1 MQKPEEK
8 NETSMFLSLES
19 ILAPSTCIRT
29 NIEADIEQL
38 AASVKA
44 DAILDHLIVRA
55 SKVLAK
61 YYPVNFVDEVVK
73 RFGDPQPSFD
83 KVLENIIAV
92 LGVAWSKIVELDLV
106 EEMFREAEAW
116 HQRKPFLI

>member
-61 YYPVNFVDEVVK
+61 YYPVNFVDEELLSGLETPNLRSI
-73 RFGDPQPSFD
+73 RFWRI
-83 KVLENIIAV
+83 L
-92 LGVAWSKIVELDLV
+92 
-106 EEMFREAEAW
+106 
-116 HQRKPFLI
+116 